1 MEPGTLIKKAL
12 LQVLDSP
19 TSGGGGGKHLIP
31 ALHEKAGASWPG
43 WVTVV
48 T

>member
-19 TSGGGGGKHLIP
+19 TSGGGGGGSTFSLP
-31 ALHEKAGASWPG
+31 CTRRLVPLGQAG
-43 WVTVV
+43 
-48 T
+48 